1 MTPLPTDSLPV
12 QFTPEDRLIMESY
25 SRMLDGLAQY
35 LGTGYELVLH
45 SLEDLEHSAIRVING
60 GHTGRREGAPI
71 TELALTMLGRIHEQG
86 QVDHICYSSANK
98 DGNPLHSTTIA
109 IRGSGDRIIGL
120 LCINFYLDTPL
131 STLLQAFLPRAD
143 RPAAAETYV
152 QNSTEMVQAA
162 VAKAAG
168 EADAAGFAGSH
179 LRNREIVARLYASG
193 IFNIKDAV
201 NMVADCLAISKNT
214 VYLHLRHCKEGN
226 LRPTLEK

>member
-1 MTPLPTDSLPV
+1 MNPLQV
-12 QFTPEDRLIMESY
+12 QFTPEDRLVMESY

-86 QVDHICYSSANK
+86 QGDCICYSSANK
-98 DGNPLHSTTIA
+98 DGKPLHSTTIA
-109 IRGSGDRIIGL
+109 IRGSGSRIIGL

-131 STLLQAFLPRAD
+131 STLLQTFWPTASQP
-143 RPAAAETYV
+143 AAETYV
-152 QNSTEMVQAA
+152 QNSAEMVQAA
-162 VAKAAG
+162 VAKAAA

-179 LRNREIVARLYASG
+179 LRNREIVARLHASG

-201 NMVADCLAISKNT
+201 NLVADCLSISKNT
-214 VYLHLRHCKEGN
+214 VYLHLRHCKEES
-226 LRPTLEK
+226 LRP